1 MYYSTWGEILVE
13 SFKTMWAGVIIFL
26 PNIVAAI
33 IIFIVGWVVS
43 VGIGKL
49 VMRGVRMTRVDTLL
63 EKMGLREPIERAG
76 YKLDTGKFL
85 GELVKWFIIIVFL
98 LAVSDILRLN
108 EVSFFLRDVVYY
120 LPNIIIAAVIMT
132 AAVMVANFLQ
142 KVIKASTSL
151 GGFGGGK
158 FLGSLAKWSV
168 LIFAFLTS
176 LVQLGVAPTLINTFF
191 MGVVAM
197 VAIAGGI
204 SFGLG
209 GREMAKDLL
218 DGLKKE
224 VSEHHHEG

>member
-1 MYYSTWGEILVE
+1 MVE